1 MDSNQQEMKG
11 PASPP
16 RTRGYDHVLVRD
28 PSGKSRQLSR
38 SEFEGLPLRER
49 VTYLIGGTAEF
60 FSGGAPVSASD
71 AMKE

>member
-1 MDSNQQEMKG
+1 
-11 PASPP
+11 
-16 RTRGYDHVLVRD
+16 VRD

>member
-1 MDSNQQEMKG
+1 MGINNGTLKG
-11 PASPP
+11 PPSP
-16 RTRGYDHVLVRD
+16 RRDGGYDHVLVRD
-28 PSGKSRQLSR
+28 ASGSTRQLSR

-60 FSGGAPVSASD
+60 FSGGVPIAPSD

>member
-1 MDSNQQEMKG
+1 MDSNKHEMRG
-11 PASPP
+11 PPSRA
-16 RTRGYDHVLVRD
+16 RNEGYDHVLVRD
-28 PSGKSRQLSR
+28 PSGKTRQLSR

-71 AMKE
+71 AMKD